1 MVDSNNNIQPIY
13 SETTQTCE
21 PAPYFSPAVLAVVLA
36 SEENESVSTSTAD
49 FSSEDQ
55 FIQPENQI
63 L

>member
-1 MVDSNNNIQPIY
+1 MVDSNMSVQPLY
-13 SETTQTCE
+13 SEATQTCE
-21 PAPYFSPAVLAVVLA
+21 PAPYFSPAVLA